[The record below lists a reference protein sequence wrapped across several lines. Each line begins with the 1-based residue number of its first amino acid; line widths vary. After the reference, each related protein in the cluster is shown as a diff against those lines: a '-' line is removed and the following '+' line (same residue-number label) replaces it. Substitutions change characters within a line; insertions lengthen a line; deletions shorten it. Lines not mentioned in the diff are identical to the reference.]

1 MKIFLFLILAAAASA
16 QAPANLR
23 SGACRSTSAVQLTA
37 VVPVTVGAST
47 VPVSLCVDL
56 GAGLRLNT
64 ATTPAKI
71 EIDPAALPTP
81 PPAANVP
88 RMAMKRVSLS
98 TVVPDL
104 PGITQIGVPLEYTPA
119 AGTMVFA
126 VFRSSRVGGDVI
138 DILPSEGWASPKQLQ
153 VTLPAY
159 RPFTT
164 DDVLTVLYWTLDA
177 P

>member
-23 SGACRSTSAVQLTA
+23 GGACRSTSAVQLTA

-81 PPAANVP
+81 PAANVP
-88 RMAMKRVSLS
+88 RMAMKRVLLS
-98 TVVPDL
+98 VVVPDV
-104 PGITQIGVPLEYTPA
+104 PGINQMSVPLEFTPA
-119 AGTMVFA
+119 PGTMVLA
-126 VFRSSRVGGDVI
+126 VFRSSRLGGDVVEI
-138 DILPSEGWASPKQLQ
+138 IPSEGWASPKQLQ